1 MGQQQLLLV
10 ILASIVVGIAIAV
23 GLNMFRASA
32 IESARD
38 AVAVDL
44 EDLAIRA
51 QAYYRKPRVLG
62 GGDRTFTQPNGQV
75 IRINAIAASD
85 SNANGRYF
93 IDSARSTAQLLVIVG
108 QGYEV
113 VGNFPIELEI
123 QVTPDNATMQVIR

>member
-10 ILASIVVGIAIAV
+10 ILASIVVGIAVAV
-23 GLNMFRASA
+23 GVNMFRASA
-32 IESARD
+32 VDSARD
-38 AVAVDL
+38 ALAVDL
-44 EDLAIRA
+44 EDLAVRA

-62 GGDRTFTQPNGQV
+62 GGDRTFTQPNGQLIS
-75 IRINAIAASD
+75 IRAIAPAD

-93 IDSARSTAQLLVIVG
+93 IDSTRSNAQMLVIVG

-113 VGNFPIELEI
+113 VGSLPVQLEV